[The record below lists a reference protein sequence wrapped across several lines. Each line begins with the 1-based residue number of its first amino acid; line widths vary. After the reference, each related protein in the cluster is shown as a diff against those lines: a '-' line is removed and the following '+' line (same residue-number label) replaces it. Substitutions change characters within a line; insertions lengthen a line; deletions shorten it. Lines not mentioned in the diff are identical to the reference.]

1 AQFQPLAP
9 PQLDHVVRRCLAKD
23 PDARWQRARD
33 LEEELRWVIAGGGG
47 IADAARPGVR
57 AASRGR
63 IAWIVAAVA
72 LLAVVL
78 LAIAA
83 ARYARESTPESLQT
97 RFEIQTPQTSD
108 SGSFALSDDGRQLA
122 FVAAADGAPRLW
134 VRPLDQVMARVLP
147 GTDGAA
153 YPFWA

>member
-1 AQFQPLAP
+1 KDADARTDVFAFGALLYELVTGKKAFEGKSQASLISAIMVAEPVPIAQFQPLAP

-23 PDARWQRARD
+23 PDACWQRARD
-33 LEEELRWVIAGGGG
+33 FEEELRWVIAGGGV

-72 LLAVVL
+72 LLAVAL
-78 LAIAA
+78 LAIPA

-108 SGSFALSDDGRQLA
+108 
-122 FVAAADGAPRLW
+122 
-134 VRPLDQVMARVLP
+134 
-147 GTDGAA
+147 
-153 YPFWA
+153 